1 MIRREKQHSPVL
13 RRIPRESGDDPSRV
27 ILDICF
33 SLVFPARA
41 GMIRVGAGPAGT
53 RCRIPRESG
62 DDPLPERA
70 PQMNSQYSPRERG

>member
-41 GMIRVGAGPAGT
+41 GMIPDLDVFKIAHFS
-53 RCRIPRESG
+53 IPRESG
-62 DDPLPERA
+62 DDPQPAKLGSGLLE
-70 PQMNSQYSPRERG
+70 YSPRERG